1 MKKFIILFYILFQF
15 NAVAQ
20 INLNPKSIH
29 ALKISLQP
37 TIDGVLD
44 ESLWKNAETAKDFVM
59 FRPGIGTNE
68 PQGKKTEVK
77 VMYDDEAIY
86 FGALLYDDDIKNIPL
101 ESATRD
107 NFGQTD
113 WFGIMLNPLNDGQ
126 NDTEFFI
133 QATGNQGDAKATIND
148 EDFSWSAVWESAV
161 KLDDEKWVVEVKI
174 PYAALRFSNEKVQTW
189 GLNFHRRMQN
199 TKEQYTWNPIDKTIG
214 NLQQYAGIIYGIE
227 NISPPTRLSF
237 FPYTSSSYSIYNG
250 ENNFDTNFGMD
261 VKYGIS
267 ESFTLDATLI
277 PDFGQT
283 AFDNLTLNLGPF
295 EQQYSE
301 KRAFFTEGTELF
313 SKGNLFYSR
322 RVGNSPSTQI
332 EESDL
337 DTNEEIISEPYDVK
351 MLNALKISGRTKNG
365 LGIGFFNAITEKA
378 TAKIKNKD
386 TEEIRKIILE
396 PFANYNVL
404 VLDQQFNKNSSV
416 SFVNTNVMRNG
427 FFRDANVSA
436 LLFDL
441 TNKANKF
448 KIEGGGGMSYLNEF
462 NEITK
467 GFFTDISFRKNSGNW
482 QYGIEHHLQD
492 DKFNKN
498 DLGFQRR
505 NNFSKFESY
514 LSYQTFEPTEKFD
527 SFNMSFWLDVDYLY
541 KPNTYTSNEVGMR
554 YVFQTKKS
562 KLAFGGMAETSIGNE
577 YDYYEPRVSGRFYKK
592 TGRIMV
598 NQWFSTDY
606 RRKFALDARI
616 LVSKRLQDDNYFIFT
631 EISPRLRV
639 NDKLSF
645 IYELNYSADI
655 NDKGFVDILDDDT
668 IIFGKRDSKSFTNA
682 ISGKYNFSTKSALNL
697 SFRHYWSP
705 VEYDNQYYLL
715 NNNGTLDENSYS
727 ENHNINYNI
736 WNFDLSYTWEFAPG
750 SQLIALYRNSIF
762 NEDQLADL
770 NFKENL
776 DNLFDESMLHNFS
789 LRLVYYIDYNKAKNW
804 L

>member
-645 IYELNYSADI
+645 IYELNYSTDI